1 MNMSEASVE
10 SFRIKQ
16 VPDLLVS
23 FLKETPWYD
32 GPLEINYNDS
42 ASNGNAFWEEEG
54 SRLKFTTI
62 LATNHFKIFTKFEKR
77 LLFEYSSVVSSQ
89 EANIITTHM
98 RMISKAGKYIK
109 HLRLT
114 CFSVYAQPSIRV
126 RENSNIFNVK
136 IRHNYLKDILVH
148 HTSLKTLE
156 IESYSNVKDVMLM

>member
-1 MNMSEASVE
+1 MKKPPKVSIDLMKPLMLSLLCKILYFLPIDHLNLMLRLKKVFLVIMLCGILTSTRASPNVKFLQYVMNMSEASVE

-62 LATNHFKIFTKFEKR
+62 LATNHFK
-77 LLFEYSSVVSSQ
+77 
-89 EANIITTHM
+89 NI
-98 RMISKAGKYIK
+98 Y
-109 HLRLT
+109 
-114 CFSVYAQPSIRV
+114 QIR
-126 RENSNIFNVK
+126 K
-136 IRHNYLKDILVH
+136 
-148 HTSLKTLE
+148 KTPL
-156 IESYSNVKDVMLM
+156 